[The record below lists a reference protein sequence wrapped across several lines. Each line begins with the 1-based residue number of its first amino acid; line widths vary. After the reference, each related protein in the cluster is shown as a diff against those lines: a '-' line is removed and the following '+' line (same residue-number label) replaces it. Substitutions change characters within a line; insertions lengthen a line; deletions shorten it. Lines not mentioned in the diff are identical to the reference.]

1 MSIVLGLNINH
12 ADSSACIIKNGELL
26 FAIEEE
32 RINRIK
38 HWAGLPM
45 ESIKCCLYYT
55 KISINEITDI
65 SINSNPLSNILPKSI
80 YFLKN
85 YISGSKKYEIY
96 QRLKNKIN
104 LKTIL
109 EEKFFPLT
117 FSKNL
122 KIHYIDHH
130 LSHIASAFYPSKF
143 DRAVGLSI
151 DGFGDFCSIAIAKCD
166 KNKISIIDKVYFPD
180 SLGLVYEAFTQYLG
194 FNNYGD
200 EYKVMGLSS
209 YGKPIYSKIIEDNI
223 LKKSNKFKLNLEY
236 FNHTGKNFNY
246 KFSGSPK
253 QNKIFNNNIENFLKL
268 SDKTDKNFTLMQKDI
283 ASSVQKL
290 FEKEL
295 MKICEKIYKL
305 NFSENLVYA
314 GGCALNSLANK
325 KIFESNFFSKIYI
338 PYAPGDAG
346 GSIGSALQLLK
357 SKNKKINFKNLSS
370 PYIGPNYENDEIQNE
385 ITNNKDLKDY
395 SITKFENVDLL
406 NQKIAKCIF
415 ENKIIGYFN
424 NRMEFGARA
433 LGNRSILANPCNPNI
448 KEIINLKI
456 KRRENF
462 RPFAPAILFEEK
474 NKWFDNDISN
484 PYMSHVENIKKEQ
497 RNKIPAVTHI
507 DGTGRVQTVTED
519 INKNFYKLIN
529 EFYKLSNVPILLNT
543 SFNEN
548 EPIVMNYKNAIDCFL
563 RTKMDIL
570 VLNNQI
576 IER

>member
-45 ESIKCCLYYT
+45 ESIKCCLDYT

-85 YISGSKKYEIY
+85 YILGTKKYEIY

-143 DRAVGLSI
+143 DRAIGLSI
-151 DGFGDFCSIAIAKCD
+151 DGFGDFCSIAIAQCD

-200 EYKVMGLSS
+200 EYKIMGLSS

-253 QNKIFNNNIENFLKL
+253 QNKIFNNKIENFLK
-268 SDKTDKNFTLMQKDI
+268 
-283 ASSVQKL
+283 
-290 FEKEL
+290 
-295 MKICEKIYKL
+295 
-305 NFSENLVYA
+305 
-314 GGCALNSLANK
+314 
-325 KIFESNFFSKIYI
+325 
-338 PYAPGDAG
+338 
-346 GSIGSALQLLK
+346 
-357 SKNKKINFKNLSS
+357 
-370 PYIGPNYENDEIQNE
+370 
-385 ITNNKDLKDY
+385 
-395 SITKFENVDLL
+395 
-406 NQKIAKCIF
+406 
-415 ENKIIGYFN
+415 
-424 NRMEFGARA
+424 
-433 LGNRSILANPCNPNI
+433 
-448 KEIINLKI
+448 
-456 KRRENF
+456 
-462 RPFAPAILFEEK
+462 
-474 NKWFDNDISN
+474 
-484 PYMSHVENIKKEQ
+484 
-497 RNKIPAVTHI
+497 
-507 DGTGRVQTVTED
+507 
-519 INKNFYKLIN
+519 
-529 EFYKLSNVPILLNT
+529 
-543 SFNEN
+543 
-548 EPIVMNYKNAIDCFL
+548 
-563 RTKMDIL
+563 
-570 VLNNQI
+570 
-576 IER
+576 